1 MGIGYLKVEGEDG
14 LIRDIK
20 TKAILNTNS
29 KDYELYMARKNAS
42 RQQKEQL
49 ETQAMEIKQ
58 VKNELSEIKQ
68 MLSILINKQ

>member
-68 MLSILINKQ
+68 MLSTLINKQ